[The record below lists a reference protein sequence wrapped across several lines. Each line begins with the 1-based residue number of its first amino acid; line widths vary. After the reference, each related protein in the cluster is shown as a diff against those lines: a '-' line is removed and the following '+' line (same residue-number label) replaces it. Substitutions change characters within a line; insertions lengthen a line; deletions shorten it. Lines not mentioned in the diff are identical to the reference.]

1 MKKSILTL
9 LLALL
14 LALGL
19 AACGGGAAVEPA
31 EEESTETTEPAE
43 AEEAEENTEETASA
57 EGASKL
63 VAVYDS
69 MDPEAG
75 IHMVYDVYLES
86 LGTTRYDVHTKGGT
100 YYARQSMQK
109 EGYEDYDSVKF
120 IQDGVFYT
128 LHVKDQD
135 GISMK
140 GPSTDKAII
149 TDSVYSG
156 IQLCKDRTDFTAGQT
171 EVDGTTY
178 DSETFP
184 VSAASPMEQ
193 TFCFDGDG
201 NLAVYIAAASE
212 QYSTPEVKYTI
223 LSIDDQVDESLFD
236 ISGYTIEEQ

>member
-1 MKKSILTL
+1 MKQSILTL

-19 AACGGGAAVEPA
+19 AACGGGTAEEPA
-31 EEESTETTEPAE
+31 EAEESTETTEPAE
-43 AEEAEENTEETASA
+43 SEEPEETEPA
-57 EGASKL
+57 EGTSKL

-75 IHMVYDVYLES
+75 VHMVYDVYLES

-171 EVDGTTY
+171 EVDGTTS

>member
-1 MKKSILTL
+1 MKQSILTL

-19 AACGGGAAVEPA
+19 AACGGGTAEEPA
-31 EEESTETTEPAE
+31 EAEESTETTEPAE
-43 AEEAEENTEETASA
+43 TEEPEETEPA
-57 EGASKL
+57 EGTSKL

-75 IHMVYDVYLES
+75 VHMVYDVYLES
-86 LGTTRYDVHTKGGT
+86 MGTTRYDVHTKGGT

-171 EVDGTTY
+171 EVDGATY

-201 NLAVYIAAASE
+201 KQQPAN
-212 QYSTPEVKYTI
+212 STAPRR
-223 LSIDDQVDESLFD
+223 
-236 ISGYTIEEQ
+236 

>member
-1 MKKSILTL
+1 MKQS

-14 LALGL
+14 LAPLL
-19 AACGGGAAVEPA
+19 ALVRAARGGGTAEEPA
-31 EEESTETTEPAE
+31 EAEESTETTEPAE
-43 AEEAEENTEETASA
+43 SEEPEETEPA
-57 EGASKL
+57 EGTSKL

-75 IHMVYDVYLES
+75 VHMVYDVYLES

>member
-1 MKKSILTL
+1 MKQSILTL

-19 AACGGGAAVEPA
+19 AACGGGTAEEPA
-31 EEESTETTEPAE
+31 EAEESTETTEPAE
-43 AEEAEENTEETASA
+43 SEEPEETEPA
-57 EGASKL
+57 EGTSKL

-75 IHMVYDVYLES
+75 VHMVYDVYLES
-86 LGTTRYDVHTKGGT
+86 MGTTRYDVHTKGGT

-171 EVDGTTY
+171 EVDGATY

-212 QYSTPEVKYTI
+212 QYSTPEVI

>member
-1 MKKSILTL
+1 MKQSILTL

-19 AACGGGAAVEPA
+19 AACGGGTAEEPA
-31 EEESTETTEPAE
+31 EAEESTETTEPAE
-43 AEEAEENTEETASA
+43 SEEPEETEPA
-57 EGASKL
+57 EGTSKL

-75 IHMVYDVYLES
+75 VHMVYDVYLES
-86 LGTTRYDVHTKGGT
+86 MGTTRYDVHTKGGT

-171 EVDGTTY
+171 EVDGATY

>member
-1 MKKSILTL
+1 MKQSILTL

-19 AACGGGAAVEPA
+19 AACGGGTAEEPA
-31 EEESTETTEPAE
+31 EAEESTETTEPAE
-43 AEEAEENTEETASA
+43 SEEPEETEPA
-57 EGASKL
+57 EGTSKL

-75 IHMVYDVYLES
+75 VHMVYDVYLES
-86 LGTTRYDVHTKGGT
+86 MGTTRYDVHTKGGT

-171 EVDGTTY
+171 EVDGATY

-184 VSAASPMEQ
+184 VSATSPMEQ